1 MIPLV
6 LVFPDL
12 IYQFKNFELFIDLCL
27 LLDILLTFFKL
38 DEHQKLV
45 NIN

>member
-6 LVFPDL
+6 LVFPEFTQQL
-12 IYQFKNFELFIDLCL
+12 ETFELFIDLCL
-27 LLDILLTFFKL
+27 LLDIFLTFFKL
-38 DEHQKLV
+38 EEHQKLV